1 MYQYGSTFDFSEFV
15 KLMKYFLFVIVSSIL
30 WTSIDMFI
38 FNISFFDRDHD
49 EEFSVVDAAKK
60 LNEVQGFKGLG
71 RYFKQVAQSA
81 RTSSKGNVDDFLGS
95 VNLAL
100 DVSKFHLHIT
110 CPWII

>member
-1 MYQYGSTFDFSEFV
+1 MNVNSHVHFQYF
-15 KLMKYFLFVIVSSIL
+15 
-30 WTSIDMFI
+30 
-38 FNISFFDRDHD
+38 FFDRDHD

-100 DVSKFHLHIT
+100 DVSKLHFHIT
-110 CPWII
+110 YPWII